1 MIVKDFSKEKLKMHL
16 KSNRVNVIEIQ
27 PGGVVTK
34 KTVEEI
40 KVDENGE
47 FIRDPQKD
55 LVKIAVVEMCIRDR
69 HNRIRLRA
77 LQQL

>member
-1 MIVKDFSKEKLKMHL
+1 MRYS
-16 KSNRVNVIEIQ
+16 RVVLSQ
-27 PGGVVTK
+27 K

-55 LVKIAVVEMCIRDR
+55 LVKVAVVER
-69 HNRIRLRA
+69 HRELETSHVDS
-77 LQQL
+77 